1 MCDIPLQS
9 ALRSV
14 TASMNTDFWEKLSV
28 SAVWRPKEK
37 GPCPLNTGKGER
49 TASQEVDGER
59 GQEMSR

>member
-1 MCDIPLQS
+1 
-9 ALRSV
+9 
-14 TASMNTDFWEKLSV
+14 MNTDFWEKLSV